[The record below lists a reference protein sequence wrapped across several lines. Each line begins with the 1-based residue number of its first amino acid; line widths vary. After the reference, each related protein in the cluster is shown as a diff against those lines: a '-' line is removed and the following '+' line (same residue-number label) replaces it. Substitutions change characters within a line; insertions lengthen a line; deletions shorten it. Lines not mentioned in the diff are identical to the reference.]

1 MTVKALAEALALRP
15 LASPEDDREIVGA
28 YVGDLL
34 SWVMGRAKA
43 DNVWVTIMSNLNVIA
58 VASLSGVSC
67 VLFSEGV
74 MPDADAIK
82 RAELEEIN
90 LLVTNM
96 TSYEACVAISR
107 LI

>member
-1 MTVKALAEALALRP
+1 MKVSELCEALGAEAVVMP
-15 LASPEDDREIVGA
+15 SGEREIKGA

-34 SWVMGRAKA
+34 SWVMGKA
-43 DNVWVTIMSNLNVIA
+43 ETDNVWVTIMSNLNVIA

>member
-1 MTVKALAEALALRP
+1 MRVSELCDALGAKAVVMP
-15 LASPEDDREIVGA
+15 SPDREIKGA

-34 SWVMGRAKA
+34 SWVMGKAEA

-74 MPDADAIK
+74 VPDEDAVR
-82 RAELEEIN
+82 RAEVEEIN
-90 LLVTNM
+90 LLVTDM